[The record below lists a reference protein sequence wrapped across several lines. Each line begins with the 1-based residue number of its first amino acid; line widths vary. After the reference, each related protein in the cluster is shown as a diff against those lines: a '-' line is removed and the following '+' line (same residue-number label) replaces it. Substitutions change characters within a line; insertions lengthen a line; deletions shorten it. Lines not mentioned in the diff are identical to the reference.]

1 MDTFTPQQRARCMS
15 RIRSKNTKPEVI
27 VRKELSRMGYRYRL
41 HVKKLPGRPDIV
53 VGRKRLAILVNGCF
67 WHQHEG
73 CKRSV
78 WPKTN
83 VDYWN
88 KKLENNM
95 NKQKRD
101 IAELNRLGWN
111 VGIVWE
117 CQTKDINNANEVLE
131 SIING
136 CKNK

>member
-1 MDTFTPQQRARCMS
+1 MS

-53 VGRKRLAILVNGCF
+53 VGKKRLAIFVNGCF

-88 KKLENNM
+88 KKLENNI

-131 SIING
+131 SIVNG

>member
-1 MDTFTPQQRARCMS
+1 MS
-15 RIRSKNTKPEVI
+15 KIRSKNTKPELV
-27 VRKELSRMGYRYRL
+27 VRRVLTELGYRYRL
-41 HVKKLPGRPDIV
+41 HDRKLPGKPDLV
-53 VGRKRLAILVNGCF
+53 MKKHRLVLFINGCF

-88 KKLENNM
+88 KKLENNI

-101 IAELNRLGWN
+101 IEELNTLGWN

-136 CKNK
+136 CKSK

>member
-1 MDTFTPQQRARCMS
+1 MDTLTLEQRKKCMS
-15 RIRSKNTKPEVI
+15 RIRYKNTKPEI
-27 VRKELSRMGYRYRL
+27 LVRKTLTSLGFRYRL

-53 VGRKRLAILVNGCF
+53 VGRKRLAIFVNGCF

-88 KKLENNM
+88 KKLENNI

-117 CQTKDINNANEVLE
+117 CQTKDINKTNEVLE

-136 CKNK
+136 CKNE